1 MYQEGDKVINSNGVA
16 CVIDRIERMKMPHS
30 TVRKNYY
37 VMHDIQ
43 KSDNVYYIPQENE
56 EKMRTPMT
64 REEAMGLIDNIPE
77 VNPIDIKF
85 DRFRD
90 EAYRKCMKDASPEVL
105 VAMLKYFIDRKKKR
119 QRIGKTLSA
128 VDEKYMRISS
138 RNLYCELSCS
148 MDISVEEAEQ
158 LVLNNI
164 A

>member
-43 KSDNVYYIPQENE
+43 KADNVYYIPQENE

-77 VNPIDIKF
+77 VSPIDVKF

-105 VAMLKYFIDRKKKR
+105 VAMLKYFIDRKKAR

-138 RNLYCELSCS
+138 RNLYCEISCS
-148 MDISVEEAEQ
+148 MDISVEEAEK
-158 LVLNNI
+158 LVLDNI